1 MGEKLRLYR
10 YQTNGAKIPNKLPDN
25 RSGDFLG
32 LGPLEKVLK
41 TIFM

>member
-25 RSGDFLG
+25 RSGDFLDYRET
-32 LGPLEKVLK
+32 LLPSSSA
-41 TIFM
+41 

>member
-25 RSGDFLG
+25 RSGDFLDYFAVQNSG
-32 LGPLEKVLK
+32 L
-41 TIFM
+41 